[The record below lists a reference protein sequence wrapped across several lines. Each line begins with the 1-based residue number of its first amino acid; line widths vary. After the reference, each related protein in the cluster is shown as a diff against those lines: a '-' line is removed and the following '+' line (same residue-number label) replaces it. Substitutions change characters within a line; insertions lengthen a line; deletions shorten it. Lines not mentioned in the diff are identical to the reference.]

1 MNRLKIRNR
10 ILQQLDYAPYD
21 LSAAGFYNFVNGL
34 INEKYLELWHG
45 RPFLFNNKTMPIK
58 IIPDIVGSSTAT
70 ISWTKD
76 AYFVLGNFA
85 LVEDAAL
92 YDPLRNSTIYPLIL
106 QIENEEYEV
115 TNITDGVGSCII
127 NLARPVREATTVASS
142 DWKIIQRDIRL
153 PIDCLEVLNV
163 GWRDRV
169 QTDLESTQGSSK
181 GIPQRLDSYA
191 GLDLSRTGPTPE
203 AYVSLPYRGQEILPE
218 DSFDNISADNLG
230 AGAFAAGTYYFG
242 LRWYNQRT
250 GAMSGMNEL
259 GSLEITAPQA
269 PADIEFT
276 FPATYGLHWFHDFAG
291 VVGSEVIRAVL
302 YRGYLQDDQ
311 TIIYYPIYWDKNGV
325 DDFPQNPVVVVAPVT
340 LGASSTFGNA
350 YTYPRHVDVPIQ
362 KFIRFYPRPTAAGG
376 IPDSLG
382 TEHALIQETAQLTF
396 DLRYIYQPQNLA
408 NDNDVPLL
416 PSEFHSMLVDAV
428 LQELY
433 IRANMLPL
441 SEVPRKKYEEKFKK
455 LLARYSTEGDTGV
468 RFGSSWNT
476 ATYKR
481 IPTITYTG

>member
-58 IIPDIVGSSTAT
+58 IIPDVVGSSTAT

-276 FPATYGLHWFHDFAG
+276 FPANYGLHWFHDFAG

-350 YTYPRHVDVPIQ
+350 YTYPRQI
-362 KFIRFYPRPTAAGG
+362 
-376 IPDSLG
+376 
-382 TEHALIQETAQLTF
+382 
-396 DLRYIYQPQNLA
+396 
-408 NDNDVPLL
+408 
-416 PSEFHSMLVDAV
+416 
-428 LQELY
+428 
-433 IRANMLPL
+433 L
-441 SEVPRKKYEEKFKK
+441 S
-455 LLARYSTEGDTGV
+455 
-468 RFGSSWNT
+468 
-476 ATYKR
+476 
-481 IPTITYTG
+481 